1 MPIFSQGQG
10 VIMNVQGLPKPGKS
24 YRKGMYIFL
33 REGSTE
39 KNIRAL
45 LPVVTPC
52 SVSRCSFSTD
62 DRHADTLMKQ
72 GHIDG
77 IIRTAVSE
85 GLELELALRMATL
98 SAAGRFGLH
107 DRGRY
112 LPGRM
117 ADFSIVDTKKEFY
130 VKRTFRRG
138 KEIQGV
144 SVPVTAPAPPNMHGN
159 YTRAC

>member
-1 MPIFSQGQG
+1 MCRVFCRVMPESLKNLEYSPWLMGMLPMLAGNDLNAYILAGPGSDHECTG
-10 VIMNVQGLPKPGKS
+10 VAEAREKLS
-24 YRKGMYIFL
+24 KGMYIYL

-39 KNIRAL
+39 KNIAAL

-62 DRHADTLMKQ
+62 DRHADTLMNQ

-77 IIRTAVSE
+77 VIRTAVSE

-107 DRGRY
+107 DRGAIS
-112 LPGRM
+112 PGRL
-117 ADFSIVDTKKEFY
+117 ADFSIVDTKKEFL
-130 VKRTFRRG
+130 
-138 KEIQGV
+138 
-144 SVPVTAPAPPNMHGN
+144 
-159 YTRAC
+159 